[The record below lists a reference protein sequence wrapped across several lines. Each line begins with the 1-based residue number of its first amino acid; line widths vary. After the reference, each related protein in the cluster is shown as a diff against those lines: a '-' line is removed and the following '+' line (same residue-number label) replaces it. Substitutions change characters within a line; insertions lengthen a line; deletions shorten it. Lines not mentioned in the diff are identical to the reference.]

1 MHFALFPAILSPR
14 RMNSRKNHILSLF
27 LENTFI
33 QVTVGFVSV
42 IVLGIFFGL
51 AIPSVIKQQQ
61 IRDNCY
67 KVGVATMPQTTDQSL
82 IQGVP
87 AYKACIKNAS

>member
-1 MHFALFPAILSPR
+1 
-14 RMNSRKNHILSLF
+14 MNMRKNRILRLF

-33 QVTVGFVSV
+33 QVSVGFASV
-42 IVLGIFFGL
+42 VVLGLFFGL
-51 AIPSVIKQQQ
+51 TVPAVIKQQH

-67 KVGVATMPQTTDQSL
+67 KKGVAAMPQTTDQSL